1 MSTGTEITEITET
14 GTAGAAAGEGE
25 AAGGAGEAAGGAGE
39 AAGGA
44 GEAAG
49 AAGGEGE
56 AAGGAGEAAGAAG
69 GAGEP
74 AGAAGEPAGAAGA
87 AGAASDDPDILRDQ
101 WLTPRDLSDRLKI
114 STRTLARWVKKN
126 GFPQPVRLVGQLR
139 WTSSQINLYLKNA
152 LQNTNEQQPVI
163 SACQL
168 ETVRHLKPDE
178 TTTLLGNNRPQNG
191 GSQNDN
197 PQTCGSQ
204 NGGSQN
210 DNPQN
215 DNHQQPTDDSQP
227 LSLASRAI
235 RQLRVLQNT
244 TGDEQT

>member
-1 MSTGTEITEITET
+1 M
-14 GTAGAAAGEGE
+14 
-25 AAGGAGEAAGGAGE
+25 
-39 AAGGA
+39 
-44 GEAAG
+44 
-49 AAGGEGE
+49 
-56 AAGGAGEAAGAAG
+56 AG

-74 AGAAGEPAGAAGA
+74 AGA

-101 WLTPRDLSDRLKI
+101 WLTLQDLSDRLKI
-114 STRTLARWVKKN
+114 STQALTRWVKKN
-126 GFPQPVRLVGQLR
+126 RFPQPVRLAGQPR
-139 WTSSQINLYLKNA
+139 WAASTINLYLKNA

-178 TTTLLGNNRPQNG
+178 TTTLLGNNRPQNDNPQNDNPQNDS
-191 GSQNDN
+191 SQNDN
-197 PQTCGSQ
+197 P
-204 NGGSQN
+204 QN

-215 DNHQQPTDDSQP
+215 DNHQQPTDDSQS
-227 LSLASRAI
+227 LSLAIRAI